1 MMKYANYII
10 LTLLLGMAFLLKEH
24 INISTNLLSL
34 FASEESIKK
43 LNIASE
49 LGYSKEMLIA
59 VKGFD
64 NSSKTKV
71 YELSQKLKTIEGIKS
86 VQSTI
91 TPSDAQLKYYKY
103 NYPLIASFNSEIQN
117 SKSVNK
123 YLQDAYDSMTTNIF
137 YSNIDK
143 NDPLKLFNLQRSS
156 TNLSHKGEYLALGEF
171 GYLIRVSTD
180 VSASEMNRAKVLYEK
195 VQSVLREYP
204 DAIAFAPFFYTV
216 ENSTKIKADV
226 KWIILLSSL
235 VLILI
240 YYILIKNIRLLSH
253 TLIALFSSMVF
264 ATLVSTLLYSNFNV
278 LSLAFGMSITA
289 VSIDYLLHYYFHNFY
304 QDKKTS

>member
-180 VSASEMNRAKVLYEK
+180 VSASEMNRAK
-195 VQSVLREYP
+195 R
-204 DAIAFAPFFYTV
+204 
-216 ENSTKIKADV
+216 
-226 KWIILLSSL
+226 SL
-235 VLILI
+235 
-240 YYILIKNIRLLSH
+240 
-253 TLIALFSSMVF
+253 
-264 ATLVSTLLYSNFNV
+264 
-278 LSLAFGMSITA
+278 
-289 VSIDYLLHYYFHNFY
+289 
-304 QDKKTS
+304 